1 MPSINDLTG
10 KIFGELT
17 VIKQDENVGGHSG
30 WLCQCSC
37 GNATIVASN
46 KLTIGHTASCGHL
59 KRDVNHTGLRKGY
72 QDKKQNGVAVFLLD
86 SNRKIRTDNV
96 TGFTGVKPV
105 TYRNGS
111 IHYAAEISIKGKRTR
126 IGTFNTIQEAAA
138 AREKVADKLLNNLND
153 Q

>member
-17 VIKQDENVGGHSG
+17 VVKRGNNIGSHSG
-30 WLCQCSC
+30 WFCQCSC
-37 GNATIVASN
+37 GDTTVVASN
-46 KLTIGHTASCGHL
+46 KLISGNTVSCGHL
-59 KRDVNHTGLRKGY
+59 KRDVNHTGLHKGY
-72 QDKKQNGVAVFLLD
+72 EDKRKNGTAVFLLD
-86 SNRKIRTDNV
+86 SNRKIRSDNT
-96 TGFTGVKPV
+96 TGFTGVKQIK
-105 TYRNGS
+105 YRDGA
-111 IHYAAEISIKGKRTR
+111 IHYAAQITVNGNRTR